1 MGAGIMNPHVAI
13 ITRTKNRPALL
24 GRAMES
30 VLAQR
35 FQDWIHVIVNDGGE
49 AAEVE
54 TIAEA
59 FHESYGGRLRVIH
72 NPSSLGMEAA
82 SNVGVRNSQSD
93 FIVIH
98 DDDDTWH
105 PDFLLRCVAYLRS
118 PPKVL
123 DTPVAGV
130 VTWSHRIIESFDG
143 VEAKTLKV
151 EPLNTWLKEISLYR
165 LAANNPFPPISFLFR
180 REALDAIGGFRED
193 LPVLG
198 DWHFHLRFALEYEI
212 GLIPELLANYHY
224 RELADEGVY
233 GNTVTAG
240 EDTHQRYDL
249 LLRNDWL
256 RADLKD
262 GRLGLGFLV
271 NFVSSVE
278 LMNRNV
284 ERLFGTVQR
293 LKSFGPLRW
302 LYYRVNR

>member
-1 MGAGIMNPHVAI
+1 MTISRVAV
-13 ITRTKNRPALL
+13 ITRTKNRTALL
-24 GRAMES
+24 GRAIES
-30 VLAQR
+30 VLGQSFR
-35 FQDWIHVIVNDGGE
+35 DWQHVIVNDGGDPLAVDDVVGRYQE
-49 AAEVE
+49 LYA
-54 TIAEA
+54 
-59 FHESYGGRLRVIH
+59 GRLRVIH
-72 NPSSLGMEAA
+72 NPDSLGMEAA
-82 SNVGVRNSQSD
+82 SNVGVSNSESA

-105 PDFLLRCVAYLRS
+105 PDFLLRCVAYLEA
-118 PPKVL
+118 PPPVL

-130 VTWSHRIIESFDG
+130 VTWSNRIIESFDG
-143 VEAKTLKV
+143 VEARTLKV
-151 EPLNTWLKEISLYR
+151 EPLNTWMKEISLYR
-165 LAANNPFPPISFLFR
+165 LAANNPFPPISFLFAR
-180 REALDAIGGFRED
+180 SALEQLGGFRED

-198 DWHFHLRFALEYEI
+198 DWHFHLRFSAQYEI

-224 RELADEGVY
+224 REAITSGIY

-240 EDTHQRYDL
+240 EATHQRYDL

-256 RADLKD
+256 RADLQS

-271 NFVSSVE
+271 NFVASVE

-302 LYYRVNR
+302 LYYRLNR

>member
-1 MGAGIMNPHVAI
+1 MIEYSVAI
-13 ITRTKNRPALL
+13 ITRTRNRPALL
-24 GRAMES
+24 GRAIES
-30 VLAQR
+30 VLEQR
-35 FQDWIHVIVNDGGE
+35 FQDWVHVIVNDGG
-49 AAEVE
+49 APAEVD
-54 TIAEA
+54 ALVA
-59 FHESYGGRLRVIH
+59 RYRDYYAGRLQVIH
-72 NPSSLGMEAA
+72 NPESLGMEAA
-82 SNVGVRNSQSD
+82 SNVGVRHSQSQYL
-93 FIVIH
+93 VIH

-105 PDFLLRCVAYLRS
+105 PDFLQRCVAYLES
-118 PPKVL
+118 PPSTL

-143 VEAKTLKV
+143 SQAKTLKV

-165 LAANNPFPPISFLFR
+165 LAANNPFPPISFVFSR
-180 REALDAIGGFRED
+180 QALDQLGGFRED

-198 DWHFHLRFALEYEI
+198 DWHFHLRFAAQFEI

-224 RELADEGVY
+224 RDSADAGIY

-240 EDTHQRYDL
+240 EDRHRRYDL

-256 RADLKD
+256 RADLQA
-262 GRLGLGFLV
+262 GQLGLGFLV
-271 NFVSSVE
+271 NFVASVE

-302 LYYRVNR
+302 LYYRLNR